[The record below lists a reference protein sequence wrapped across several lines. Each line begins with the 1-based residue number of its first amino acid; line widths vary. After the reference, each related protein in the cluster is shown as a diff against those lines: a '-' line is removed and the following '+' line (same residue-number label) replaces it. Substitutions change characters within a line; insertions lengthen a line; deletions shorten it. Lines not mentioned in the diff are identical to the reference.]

1 MLSITLRSAIVSISL
16 LAMGCAAN
24 GAKADVTVCKSKTAT
39 ELFASLKIGTPR
51 ADVIKL
57 LEQRKL
63 EFWLESEQDKDSRK
77 RGRSSDKE
85 FSESEFLLT
94 AVAERNNSNWVRSVE
109 FFKVGFGL
117 ANAVEKTGCMTAYTF
132 I

>member
-1 MLSITLRSAIVSISL
+1 LL
-16 LAMGCAAN
+16 LAAGCAAN
-24 GAKADVTVCKSKTAT
+24 GKKADVTVCKSKTAI
-39 ELFASLKIGTPR
+39 ELSASLKIGTSR

-77 RGRSSDKE
+77 RGRSSNKE
-85 FSESEFLLT
+85 FHESEFLLT
-94 AVAERNNSNWVRSVE
+94 AVTDRNDSNRVRSVE
-109 FFKVGFGL
+109 FFNVGFGL
-117 ANAVEKTGCMTAYTF
+117 ANTVERTGCSTAYTL